1 MSREFLNERRV
12 ALEAAFFAEQD
23 ARLLQRLKAADEA
36 KTKKEAL
43 AAASGISDGAVLDEL
58 VALGIDGNT
67 LAALSLAPLVAVA
80 WADGEPDEKER
91 GAVLS
96 AAAKAGLGEG
106 DVGRELLDRWLK
118 TRPPPELFAAWKD
131 YVRATAG
138 LLDEGA
144 RRALRAELLD
154 RARSVAEATGGTL
167 GIGRVSPAEDAVL
180 ERLAKA
186 FSA

>member
-1 MSREFLNERRV
+1 MSKEFLNERRV

-36 KTKKEAL
+36 RSKKQAL
-43 AAASGISDGAVLDEL
+43 AAASGITDGAVLDEL

-67 LAALSLAPLVAVA
+67 LAALSLVPLVMVA
-80 WADGEPDEKER
+80 WADGGPDDKER
-91 GAVLS
+91 RAVLA
-96 AAAKAGLGEG
+96 AAAKAGIGEG
-106 DVGRELLDRWLK
+106 DFGHQLLDRWLK
-118 TRPPPELFAAWKD
+118 TRPPPELFTAWKD
-131 YVRATAG
+131 YVRATSG

-154 RARSVAEATGGTL
+154 RSRSVAEATGGTL

-180 ERLAKA
+180 ERLARA